1 MVDPSAHLILDCIF
15 SFLIHHTLSSHSL
28 SDTMAKPRRAKTRKK
43 PVTATFGPRLQS
55 RKPVLASFLFLMGV
69 LHFLATWDYR
79 PDQQGFF
86 TVNQTGDFGRDNM
99 IGQIGAEAGF
109 WSLRLLGLS
118 ALFVGPILIR
128 FATLLIQKA
137 QRQVTPAHVLGA
149 VVFILGSCGL
159 FQLGD
164 PEPGG
169 WATHFPVGSLT
180 QGKGGTI
187 GILLI
192 ETYLEHSLGKA
203 GSTLLMGSVLLAG
216 FILLFRPV
224 WMLFIHLL
232 NWMAMLVFKGYR
244 SYMSQPKGERK
255 VFRLPDLRPVSLPF
269 GLKAKRSLLSP
280 LFGKPVTEAA
290 GSPMD
295 PDYEAS
301 NQPKVQLKKDRIP
314 STVSAPIVLPEPP
327 RGASQAAMRKTEA
340 PVVAAPPPPRKELA
354 KKPLPRPELPAPDS
368 SSIKIIASE
377 KTEKKEGSHPKKKG
391 RYQFPP
397 IHLLEESAHG
407 DEINPDDH
415 QMIAERLRAT
425 LEEFNI
431 KVTLGEVHI
440 GPVITRYDLHPA
452 PGVRV
457 EKIASL
463 DRNIAMALQA
473 QSVRILAPVP
483 GKGCVGIEIPNPNP
497 QSVRVRDIIESKAWA
512 DAKAEIPVVLGKEVS
527 GKPLVADL
535 TKMPHLLIAG
545 STGSGKTVC
554 INAIIT
560 SLLYHAS
567 PDDVRFIMVDPKIV
581 EMQVFNSLPHMLIPV
596 VTDPKRVPNALK
608 WLISEM
614 ERRYR
619 IFAQAG
625 VRNIAGFN
633 AKIIKSQESKDLA
646 HSLDQQL
653 TPEERSAINSIGVPR
668 DELALDEVPNRK
680 LPYIVCIVD
689 ELADLMMVAPADIET
704 CIARLAQLARAA
716 GIHLILATQRP
727 SVNVITGVIKANLP
741 SRIAFKVASKVDSRT
756 ILDGGGADAL
766 IGKGDMLFVPPGAH
780 HLVRAQGAFVSDD
793 ELNGIVEFLKVN
805 GPPRIAEDIQR
816 QIESDD
822 DGASGSSGED
832 DGDDAADSMISDAIE
847 VLRTTKRASTSM
859 LQRRLRIGYN
869 RAARIMETLE
879 DRGIVGPDNG
889 SQPREI
895 LKDLDSL

>member
-1 MVDPSAHLILDCIF
+1 
-15 SFLIHHTLSSHSL
+15 
-28 SDTMAKPRRAKTRKK
+28 MAKPRRAKTRKK

-55 RKPVLASFLFLMGV
+55 RKPVLAFLFFLVGI
-69 LHFLATWDYR
+69 LHLLATWDYL
-79 PDQQGFF
+79 PDQQGLF
-86 TVNQTGDFGRDNM
+86 TVNQTGNFGRDNM
-99 IGQIGAEAGF
+99 IGQFGAEAGF

-128 FATLLIQKA
+128 FGSLLIQKA
-137 QRQVTPAHVLGA
+137 QRQITLAHILGSIL
-149 VVFILGSCGL
+149 FILGTCGL
-159 FQLGD
+159 YQLSD
-164 PEPGG
+164 PTPGI
-169 WATHFPVGSLT
+169 WTSHFPQGSLT

-203 GSTLLMGSVLLAG
+203 GSSMLMGSVWLAG
-216 FILLFRPV
+216 FVLLFSPLWTILVHSLR
-224 WMLFIHLL
+224 WFAGLL
-232 NWMAMLVFKGYR
+232 VKGYR
-244 SYMSQPKGERK
+244 NYMAQPKGERK
-255 VFRLPDLRPVSLPF
+255 VFRLPDLRPVPLPI

-290 GSPMD
+290 GHPLD
-295 PDYEAS
+295 PEYEAS
-301 NQPKVQLKKDRIP
+301 NQPKVPLKKGLQP
-314 STVSAPIVLPEPP
+314 STSSAPIVLPEPTRP
-327 RGASQAAMRKTEA
+327 STPNPAKKPVA
-340 PVVAAPPPPRKELA
+340 PAVEAPPPPPKAVA
-354 KKPLPRPELPAPDS
+354 KKPLPKPGIPSGDP

-377 KTEKKEGSHPKKKG
+377 KTEKKEGAHPRNKG

-397 IHLLEESAHG
+397 IHLLEESTHG

-415 QMIAERLRAT
+415 QMIAERLRST

-581 EMQVFNSLPHMLIPV
+581 EMQVFNTLPHMLIPV

-633 AKIIKSQESKDLA
+633 AKILKSQESKDLA
-646 HSLDQQL
+646 QSMDQQL
-653 TPEERSAINSIGVPR
+653 TPEERSAITTIGVPR
-668 DELALDEVPNRK
+668 DELALDEIPNRK

-805 GPPRIAEDIQR
+805 GPPRIAEEIQR

-822 DGASGSSGED
+822 EDASGSSGED
-832 DGDDAADSMISDAIE
+832 DADDAADSMISDAIE

-895 LKDLDSL
+895 LKDLDVL

>member
-1 MVDPSAHLILDCIF
+1 
-15 SFLIHHTLSSHSL
+15 
-28 SDTMAKPRRAKTRKK
+28 MAKPRRAKTRKK

-55 RKPVLASFLFLMGV
+55 RKPVLAFLLSLVGI
-69 LHFLATWDYR
+69 LHLLATWDYR

-109 WSLRLLGLS
+109 WSLRLLGLA

-128 FATLLIQKA
+128 FASLLIQKA
-137 QRQVTPAHVLGA
+137 QRQITPTHILGSIL
-149 VVFILGSCGL
+149 FILGTCGL
-159 FQLGD
+159 YQLSD
-164 PEPGG
+164 PAPGL
-169 WATHFPVGSLT
+169 WASHFPHGSLT

-203 GSTLLMGSVLLAG
+203 GSSMLMGSVWLAG
-216 FILLFRPV
+216 FVLLFSPL
-224 WMLFIHLL
+224 WTLL
-232 NWMAMLVFKGYR
+232 VHSLRWFAGLLAKGYR
-244 SYMSQPKGERK
+244 NYMAQPKGERK
-255 VFRLPDLRPVSLPF
+255 VFRLPDLRPVSLPI

-280 LFGKPVTEAA
+280 LFGKPVTGDA
-290 GSPMD
+290 GNPID
-295 PDYEAS
+295 PEYEAS
-301 NQPKVQLKKDRIP
+301 NQPKVPLKKGMQP
-314 STVSAPIVLPEPP
+314 STSSGPIVLPEPVLP
-327 RGASQAAMRKTEA
+327 STQNPTKKTVASAVE
-340 PVVAAPPPPRKELA
+340 APPPPSKAVA
-354 KKPLPRPELPAPDS
+354 KKPLPKPEIPSGDQ

-377 KTEKKEGSHPKKKG
+377 KTEKKAGANPRNKG

-397 IHLLEESAHG
+397 IHLLEESTHG

-415 QMIAERLRAT
+415 QMIAERLRST

-463 DRNIAMALQA
+463 DRNIAMTLQA

-633 AKIIKSQESKDLA
+633 AKILKSQESKELA
-646 HSLDQQL
+646 HSMDQQL
-653 TPEERSAINSIGVPR
+653 TPEERSAITTIGVPR
-668 DELALDEVPNRK
+668 DELALDEIPNRK

-822 DGASGSSGED
+822 DSASGSSGED
-832 DGDDAADSMISDAIE
+832 DADDAADSMISDAID

-895 LKDLDSL
+895 LKDLDVL

>member
-1 MVDPSAHLILDCIF
+1 
-15 SFLIHHTLSSHSL
+15 
-28 SDTMAKPRRAKTRKK
+28 MAKPRRAKTRKK

-55 RKPVLASFLFLMGV
+55 RKPVLAFLLSLVGI
-69 LHFLATWDYR
+69 LHLLATWDYR

-109 WSLRLLGLS
+109 WSLRLLGLA

-128 FATLLIQKA
+128 FASLLIQKA
-137 QRQVTPAHVLGA
+137 QRQITPTHILGSIL
-149 VVFILGSCGL
+149 FILGTCGL
-159 FQLGD
+159 YQLSD
-164 PEPGG
+164 PAPGL
-169 WATHFPVGSLT
+169 WASHFPHGSLT

-203 GSTLLMGSVLLAG
+203 GSSMLMGSVWLAG
-216 FILLFRPV
+216 FVLLFSPL
-224 WMLFIHLL
+224 WTLL
-232 NWMAMLVFKGYR
+232 VHSLRWFAGLLAKGYR
-244 SYMSQPKGERK
+244 NYMAQPKGERK
-255 VFRLPDLRPVSLPF
+255 VFRLPDLRPVSLPI

-280 LFGKPVTEAA
+280 LFGKPVTGDA
-290 GSPMD
+290 GNPID
-295 PDYEAS
+295 PEYEAS
-301 NQPKVQLKKDRIP
+301 NQPKVPLKKGM
-314 STVSAPIVLPEPP
+314 SSSASSAPIVLPEPIHP
-327 RGASQAAMRKTEA
+327 STQNPTKKTVASAVE
-340 PVVAAPPPPRKELA
+340 APPPPSKAVA
-354 KKPLPRPELPAPDS
+354 KKPLPKPEIPSGDQ

-377 KTEKKEGSHPKKKG
+377 KTEKKAGANPRNKG

-397 IHLLEESAHG
+397 IHLLEESTHG

-415 QMIAERLRAT
+415 QMIAERLRST

-463 DRNIAMALQA
+463 DRNIAMTLQA

-646 HSLDQQL
+646 HSMDQQL
-653 TPEERSAINSIGVPR
+653 TPEERSAINTIGVPR

-822 DGASGSSGED
+822 DSASGSSGED
-832 DGDDAADSMISDAIE
+832 DADDAADSMISDAID

-895 LKDLDSL
+895 LKDLDVL